1 VKIVRWGDSE
11 NPPRLILDGIERANR
26 EP

>member
-1 VKIVRWGDSE
+1 VKIVRWNDSE
-11 NPPRLILDGIERANR
+11 NPPRLIIDGIERANR

>member
-11 NPPRLILDGIERANR
+11 NPPRLIIDGIERANR